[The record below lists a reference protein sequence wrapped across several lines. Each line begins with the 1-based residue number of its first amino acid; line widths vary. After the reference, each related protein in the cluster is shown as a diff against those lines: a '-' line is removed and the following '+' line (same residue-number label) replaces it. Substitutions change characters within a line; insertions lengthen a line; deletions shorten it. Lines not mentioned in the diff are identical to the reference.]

1 MITSERDQNDI
12 PSDPSLAR
20 QSHKWWMGISAT
32 GASATFH
39 TVGNSSAD
47 RSEEGA

>member
-20 QSHKWWMGISAT
+20 QSHKWWKGISRN
-32 GASATFH
+32 GRLGDIPYRRQF
-39 TVGNSSAD
+39 V
-47 RSEEGA
+47 R